1 MRKIAIIGG
10 GASGMMAAITA
21 AYRGAV
27 VTIYEKNDRVGKKIL
42 ATGNGKCNFSNLNIG
57 NNSYRGGDINKVNDI
72 LERFSPK
79 DCMDFFADKGMLI
92 KNKDGYL
99 YPASEQ
105 ASTVLDILRMQ
116 LNFYNINII
125 TECEIVDIK
134 SEDNGNE
141 TTYIL
146 SGILNGKKK
155 CFKADAVVL
164 SCGSLAGIP
173 LQQQKGKNVYDILS
187 YMNLPVVTVVPALVQ
202 LRCKEEFMKSVAGV
216 RVDGEVTLY
225 ADDKEICRERGEVQ
239 LTDYGIS
246 GIPVFQLSRYAA
258 YALHEKKRVSVSLNV
273 LPSFTDEEY
282 AGWYI
287 NRNILNE
294 GQTAEEYFLGIANK
308 KLLLLFMKLSGIKPT
323 EKIINVSI
331 EKKNNVFKLM
341 RGLNL
346 TVTGTNPFEKAQVCA
361 GGLAMDAVD
370 DNLQIMKYPGIYAT
384 GELMDVD
391 GRCGGY
397 NLQWAFA
404 SGYVAGYNAAEG

>member
-1 MRKIAIIGG
+1 MKKIAIIGG

-21 AYRGAV
+21 AYRGAL
-27 VTIYEKNDRVGKKIL
+27 VTIYEKNDRIGKKIL
-42 ATGNGKCNFSNLNIG
+42 ATGNGKCNFTNLNIG

-72 LERFSPK
+72 LKRFSPK
-79 DCMDFFADKGMLI
+79 ACMDFFADKGMLI

-99 YPASEQ
+99 YPASQQ

-116 LNFYNINII
+116 LAFFNINII

-134 SEDNGNE
+134 SAANGNE
-141 TTYIL
+141 STYIL
-146 SGILNGKKK
+146 SCILNGKMKY
-155 CFKADAVVL
+155 FEADTVIL
-164 SCGSLAGIP
+164 SCGSPAGIP
-173 LQQQKGKNVYDILS
+173 SKQIGKNVYDILS
-187 YMNLPVVTVVPALVQ
+187 DMNLPVVTVVPALVQ

-225 ADDKEICRERGEVQ
+225 ADNKEICREQGEVQ

-258 YALHEKKRVSVSLNV
+258 YALHEKKQVSVSLNV
-273 LPSFTDEEY
+273 LPSFSDEEY

-294 GQTAEEYFLGIANK
+294 EQTAEEYFLGIANK
-308 KLLLLFMKLSGIKPT
+308 KLLLLYLKLSGIKPT
-323 EKIINVSI
+323 EKIINVSV

-346 TVTGTNPFEKAQVCA
+346 TVIGTNPFEKAQVCA

-370 DNLQIMKYPGIYAT
+370 DNLQIKKYPGIYAT